1 MDERFICKWIW
12 ILNLH
17 LECIYGDTTFSKY
30 AQSET
35 RLAIAVSTK
44 PIGPIMNTILD
55 FINLILNPD
64 SF

>member
-1 MDERFICKWIW
+1 VDLDFTG
-12 ILNLH
+12 
-17 LECIYGDTTFSKY
+17 IYGDTTFSKY

-35 RLAIAVSTK
+35 RLAIPVRTR
-44 PIGPIMNTILD
+44 PIGPIMNTVLD